1 MRIPGRL
8 AELLR
13 IRPRCSG
20 TGRPLPLRVWPG
32 EAALW
37 LDENGVRRPR
47 AARHALAALA
57 IPGARGRYAAR
68 AAGGGTVVTGP
79 VSALALRDAEAEMQF
94 VFRVTP
100 YGYGDEAF

>member
-1 MRIPGRL
+1 MRLVATL
-8 AELLR
+8 AALLR
-13 IRPRCSG
+13 IRPVRG
-20 TGRPLPLRVWPG
+20 AAGRPLPVRVWPG

-47 AARHALAALA
+47 AARHVLAALA
-57 IPGARGRYAAR
+57 IPGTRGRYAAR
-68 AAGGGTVVTGP
+68 ATGSGTVVIGP

-100 YGYGDEAF
+100 YGYGEEAF